1 MNFVRLLDGFL
12 ILDACKQKAPNK
24 VIFCKLPSR
33 KIIDVAE
40 EDLHYFENLIGID
53 LSENKVRLEQLKN
66 LKALLEVN
74 LSYN

>member
-1 MNFVRLLDGFL
+1 M
-12 ILDACKQKAPNK
+12 
-24 VIFCKLPSR
+24 IFCKLPSR